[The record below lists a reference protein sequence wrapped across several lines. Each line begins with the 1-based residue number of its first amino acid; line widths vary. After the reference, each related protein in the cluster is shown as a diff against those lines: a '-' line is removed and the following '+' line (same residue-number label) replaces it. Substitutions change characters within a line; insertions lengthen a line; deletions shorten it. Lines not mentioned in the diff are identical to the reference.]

1 MVAAQV
7 LGPRIDY
14 FTKNFYDYA
23 KLGYFL
29 RFLHLIAA
37 AQRCHPSRILS
48 ASTHE
53 EQEAIFQEEIAP
65 AFDHWLIRAADHL
78 SVLLFSMG
86 IPPQQFRAMQADA
99 AEETGGGGMPELM
112 RARVH
117 RLACGTPIAENYF
130 AWQAFSRSY
139 DCGKR
144 RALPDYLKAENFSAL
159 RGRASRVSTYA
170 TSFHEF
176 LHAQPAGAFDRF
188 VLLDAQDWMRPAQ
201 IQSLWAEIARVGG
214 PGARIIFRTA
224 ARRSP
229 VEDALSPAL
238 RACFDYEESLSQEL
252 FAQDRSAIYGGFHVY
267 SIPRRH
273 SEGPL
278 RPQPHVGRAR
288 ASAAKASSTVCT
300 LIRASSAICGF
311 DRNETFGP

>member
-1 MVAAQV
+1 
-7 LGPRIDY
+7 
-14 FTKNFYDYA
+14 
-23 KLGYFL
+23 
-29 RFLHLIAA
+29 
-37 AQRCHPSRILS
+37 
-48 ASTHE
+48 
-53 EQEAIFQEEIAP
+53 
-65 AFDHWLIRAADHL
+65 
-78 SVLLFSMG
+78 MG

-99 AEETGGGGMPELM
+99 PEETGGGGMPALM

-139 DCGKR
+139 DCRKR
-144 RALPDYLKAENFSAL
+144 RALPEYLKAENFSAL
-159 RGRASRVSTYA
+159 RGRANRVSTYA

-201 IQSLWAEIARVGG
+201 IRSLWGEIARVGG
-214 PGARIIFRTA
+214 PGSRIIFRTA

-229 VEDALSPAL
+229 VEEALSPAL

-267 SIPRRH
+267 SIRPRH

-278 RPQPHVGRAR
+278 RPQLAEPQERRPPGVIDR
-288 ASAAKASSTVCT
+288 VC
-300 LIRASSAICGF
+300 R
-311 DRNETFGP
+311 